1 MLRLK
6 HAPSPP
12 GRMLSR
18 QGSLAVP
25 ALTRLALL
33 TQVSQRVSVAQAI
46 HAMAESVLR
55 CEGLSLAAR
64 EVAVLLDGRVRPRAE
79 RRRE

>member
-25 ALTRLALL
+25 ALALL
-33 TQVSQRVSVAQAI
+33 T
-46 HAMAESVLR
+46 LLT
-55 CEGLSLAAR
+55 CGLAAGLR
-64 EVAVLLDGRVRPRAE
+64 RAGDPCDGGECAL
-79 RRRE
+79 